1 MAIMTVKES
10 IEFWKQRPKEY
21 EGGYIYVPVAS
32 KPKPTSSAKA
42 ALRRQKTPEGGRQIR
57 YHVATKEETAAFWK
71 ERKERLG
78 DGTVTSIPIMSRR
91 RRRNQVETEKDKL
104 KKHPRKPLI

>member
-42 ALRRQKTPEGGRQIR
+42 ALQRQKTPEGGR
-57 YHVATKEETAAFWK
+57 
-71 ERKERLG
+71 
-78 DGTVTSIPIMSRR
+78 
-91 RRRNQVETEKDKL
+91 
-104 KKHPRKPLI
+104 